1 MQRNIIIIGHRGA
14 RGLAPENT
22 LAAIEAGLKA
32 GADEL
37 EIDVR
42 VTKDDIP
49 VVVHD
54 RRINGALVFLHT
66 LAELK
71 AQKPD
76 LCTLAEA
83 IRKIGR
89 RVPLIIEIKKGE
101 PVEPI
106 AKVLQEFLGKKWRA
120 DDFKIGSKG
129 QKILRATHAA
139 LPDIPIVVIERW
151 SGIRAA
157 WRARQLET
165 KYICMNYHF
174 LWRGYVGAVHKRGY
188 KLSAYTMNNPIK
200 AFTWGK
206 YGLYGVVTDY
216 PERFAEK

>member
-1 MQRNIIIIGHRGA
+1 MIIIGHRGA

-22 LAAIEAGLKA
+22 LDAIEAGLKA

-54 RRINGALVFLHT
+54 RRINRALVFLHT

-83 IRKIGR
+83 IRKIDR
-89 RVPLIIEIKKGE
+89 RLPLIIEIKKGE

-106 AKVLQEFLGKKWRA
+106 VKVLQEFLEKKWRA
-120 DDFKIGSKG
+120 DDFKIGSKS
-129 QKILRATHAA
+129 QKILHAA
-139 LPDIPIVVIERW
+139 HEILPDIPIVVIDAW
-151 SGIRAA
+151 SGVRAT
-157 WRARQLET
+157 WRARQLGT
-165 KYICMNYHF
+165 KYICMNYRF

-188 KLSAYTMNNPIK
+188 KLSAYTMNNPTK
-200 AFTWGK
+200 AAAWEK
-206 YGLYGVVTDY
+206 YGLYGVVTDH
-216 PERFAEK
+216 PERFAGK